1 MDPLLIHARHG
12 NLYAYPTDHYLGQAI
27 VLFGEYSELEYQFL
41 HDALEPTGTEGTIVE
56 VGANAGYLSCALYEH
71 CTTLACYEPQQA
83 VYELLNRNL
92 LVGISGRGSVSNDGE
107 TTIVSPITI
116 HKVIVEKLAVG
127 SVAGE
132 IDCPVIPYSQPG
144 NHGCLRMGKQQR
156 EGVKPREYVKV
167 PVVRLD
173 DQGHTHVKL
182 IKVDVEG
189 MELQVLKGARQLILR
204 DLPILY
210 VENDQPDKS
219 QELIE
224 YVWGLGYWCA
234 WHTPHLFNP
243 DNFFRKPARE
253 NPWGAAQSINMVCLP
268 KDRRLP
274 AGVPTKHK
282 LRLIDDATKHP
293 TKDEV

>member
-12 NLYAYPTDHYLGQAI
+12 NLWAYPTDHYLGSAI
-27 VLFGEYSELEYQFL
+27 IQFGEYSELEYQFL
-41 HDALEPTGTEGTIVE
+41 RDVLEPTGDQGTIVE
-56 VGANAGYLSCALYEH
+56 VGANAGYLSVPLSYL
-71 CTTLACYEPQQA
+71 CTTGVFYEPQPE
-83 VYELLNRNL
+83 VRELLIRN
-92 LVGISGRGSVSNDGE
+92 VSGNHVLREHPTSVKIEAS
-107 TTIVSPITI
+107 
-116 HKVIVEKLAVG
+116 AVG
-127 SVAGE
+127 SVSGE
-132 IDCPVIPYSQPG
+132 IDCPVIPYSHPG

-173 DQGHTHVKL
+173 DQGHENVKL

-274 AGVPTKHK
+274 AGVPTKHR

>member
-12 NLYAYPTDHYLGQAI
+12 DLWAYPTDHYLGSAI
-27 VLFGEYSELEYQFL
+27 IQFGEYSELEYQFL
-41 HDALEPTGTEGTIVE
+41 RDALEPTGDQGTIVE
-56 VGANAGYLSCALYEH
+56 VGANAGYLSVPLSNHANLICA
-71 CTTLACYEPQQA
+71 YEPQA
-83 VYELLNRNL
+83 SVRELLRKNL
-92 LVGISGRGSVSNDGE
+92 TETHYCSVSFYPE
-107 TTIVSPITI
+107 
-116 HKVIVEKLAVG
+116 ACG

-156 EGVKPREYVKV
+156 EGVRPKEYVKV

-173 DQGHTHVKL
+173 DQGHQHVKL
-182 IKVDVEG
+182 IKADVEG

-234 WHTPHLFNP
+234 WHTPYLFNP
-243 DNFFRKPARE
+243 DNFFHRPARE
-253 NPWGAAQSINMVCLP
+253 NPWGPVQSINMVCVP

-274 AGVPTKHK
+274 VGVPTRHR

>member
-12 NLYAYPTDHYLGQAI
+12 NLWCYPTDHYLGQAI

-41 HDALEPTGTEGTIVE
+41 RDALEPTGDEGTIVE
-56 VGANAGYLSCALYEH
+56 VGANAGYLSVPLSKH
-71 CTTLACYEPQQA
+71 CSLFEAYEPQPEVHA
-83 VYELLNRNL
+83 LLRKNMGEN
-92 LVGISGRGSVSNDGE
+92 GSRGALMS
-107 TTIVSPITI
+107 
-116 HKVIVEKLAVG
+116 LAVG

-173 DQGHTHVKL
+173 DQGHKDVKI

-189 MELQVLKGARQLILR
+189 MELQVLKGGRELILR

-243 DNFFRKPARE
+243 DNFFHRPARE
-253 NPWGAAQSINMVCLP
+253 NPWGPVQSINMVCVP

-274 AGVPTKHK
+274 AGIPTKHR

>member
-12 NLYAYPTDHYLGQAI
+12 DLYAYPSDHYLGQAI

-41 HDALEPTGTEGTIVE
+41 RDALEPTGDEGTIVE
-56 VGANAGYLSCALYEH
+56 VGANAGYLTIPLARHASKLCA
-71 CTTLACYEPQQA
+71 YEPQQS
-83 VYELLNRNL
+83 VYRLLNKNNEQNFSYP
-92 LVGISGRGSVSNDGE
+92 GGPISVHE
-107 TTIVSPITI
+107 C
-116 HKVIVEKLAVG
+116 AAG

-173 DQGHTHVKL
+173 DQGHQGVKL
-182 IKVDVEG
+182 IKADVEG
-189 MELQVLKGARQLILR
+189 MELQVLKGGRELILR

-234 WHTPHLFNP
+234 WHTPPLFNP

-253 NPWGAAQSINMVCLP
+253 NPWGNVQSCNMVCLP
-268 KDRRLP
+268 NDRRLP
-274 AGVPTKHK
+274 SGVPTRHR
-282 LRLIDDATKHP
+282 LRLIEDATKHP